1 MTDLAKKYGIENA
14 HTKYGIGEREI
25 KFRCWCKR
33 DKGFLH
39 CFSMT
44 PDKGVEAR
52 GGVQMYPERN
62 WVVTQYTGLKDK
74 NGVEIW
80 ENDLV
85 ELDNNRLCKVVWHSY
100 SGRWDLKFISE
111 KQLTPKFL
119 PCGINDI
126 RNRGEVI
133 GNIHENPELLN

>member
-1 MTDLAKKYGIENA
+1 MN
-14 HTKYGIGEREI
+14 REI
-25 KFRCWCKR
+25 KFRAWKIVEDINKAVFVYGSLIESSHPSCSPVIAYW
-33 DKGFLH
+33 KGSPIAKLEMIEVFH
-39 CFSMT
+39 DT
-44 PDKGVEAR
+44 VG
-52 GGVQMYPERN
+52 
-62 WVVTQYTGLKDK
+62 QYTGLKDK